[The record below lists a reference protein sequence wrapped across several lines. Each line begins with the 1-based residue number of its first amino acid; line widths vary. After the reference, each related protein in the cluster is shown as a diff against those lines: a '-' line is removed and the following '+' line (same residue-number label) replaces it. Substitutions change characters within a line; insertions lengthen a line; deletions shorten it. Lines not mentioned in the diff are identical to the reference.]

1 MTEEINDN
9 PFSLENKT
17 ILITGASSGIG
28 RACAI
33 ECSRAGASILAFGR
47 DEERLAETIKNLE
60 GGGKTFS
67 VDLTNTGEVDE
78 VMRSLEDDG
87 VTIDGVIHSAG
98 ISTTLPL
105 RMITP
110 EKIQPLF
117 EINVSSAIYL
127 SKWVTRKKMVP
138 ENGSSI
144 VFLSSVMG
152 SVGEAGKTTYSI
164 TKGAVLA
171 ASRSMAV
178 ELATKKVRV
187 NCISPGVVE
196 SPMSESA
203 VYSRNKEA
211 RKLIEDL
218 HPLGLGVPEDVAYAA
233 IYLLSDASCWVTGTN
248 LFVDGGYTAK

>member
-1 MTEEINDN
+1 MKNI
-9 PFSLENKT
+9 FSLQGKT

-33 ECSRAGASILAFGR
+33 ECSKAGAEILAFGR
-47 DEERLAETIKNLE
+47 DEERLAETISSLE
-60 GGGKTFS
+60 GEGKAFS
-67 VDLTNTGEVDE
+67 VDLTNTDEVDE
-78 VMRSLEDDG
+78 VMKELENDG
-87 VTIDGVIHSAG
+87 VKIDGVIHSAG

-105 RMITP
+105 RMITL

-117 EINVSSAIYL
+117 EVNVSSAIYL
-127 SKWVTRKKMVP
+127 SKWVTRKKLVP

-152 SVGEAGKTTYSI
+152 SVGEAGKTIYSI

-178 ELATKKVRV
+178 ELASKKIRV

-196 SPMSESA
+196 TPMTDSA
-203 VYSRNKEA
+203 VYSRNEDA
-211 RKLIEDL
+211 RKKIEDL
-218 HPLGLGVPEDVAYAA
+218 HPLGLGKPEDVANAA
-233 IYLLSDASCWVTGTN
+233 IYLLSDASKWVTGTN
-248 LFVDGGYTAK
+248 LFVDGGYTAR